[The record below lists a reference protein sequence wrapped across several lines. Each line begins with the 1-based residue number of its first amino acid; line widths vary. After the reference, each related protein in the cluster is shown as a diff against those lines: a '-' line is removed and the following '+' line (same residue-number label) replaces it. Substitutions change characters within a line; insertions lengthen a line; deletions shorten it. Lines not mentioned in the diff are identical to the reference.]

1 MIVPGSSLEGVEAL
15 RLIERVTGALGRY
28 VSAGRAFRIL
38 KEITLY
44 HRIQGS
50 PGLVEAAR
58 RLEEIIIDWAPD
70 NVDTE
75 LILYTGRSGPEW
87 LSLPA
92 SWSLES
98 GRLVIGGRLYR
109 TEDSPTLVAAHSPPS
124 DGWVEGLVE
133 KPSDPLDPDSFEAG
147 KIYLITDH
155 WQLAYRLAAER
166 GAAGVILAR
175 KELNP
180 EAFPYIGLFLSEEE
194 ARKYSTPAVT
204 VPWRIAEELEG
215 KAVRLRVDTTL
226 GGPGRVPVLVA
237 WIGERE
243 GSGPVIMGH
252 LCHPMPGANDNA
264 SGAAASM
271 EAFIALAEAVDE
283 GQLEPPG
290 GTIRL
295 VLMPEWTGTILS
307 MEGWLGGL
315 ARAGVNLDMVGAAG
329 HLGVGEASIYYPP
342 GTAPEHRLADILVW
356 TSRTARLG
364 HGLKYYMFGSDHDVL
379 LSYGVESEMINQWP
393 DPRYHTSRDDADG
406 ISPERLARA
415 ALLGGAAAYLYQA
428 GAMPPATPAV
438 EVVSRVIAGHASRG
452 DSIAARLAAY
462 YLPARYGVEPLSRVP
477 SDWRPPAGGERIRVR
492 AGMRLM
498 TVNETIRLLGLE
510 GAVKLWR
517 GLREAGA
524 SASVI
529 RGELFFAAHRGVP
542 LGGFLT
548 LVAAAYGVEEMR
560 RAVRALE
567 ALEEA
572 GLVEAG

>member
-1 MIVPGSSLEGVEAL
+1 MVVSGSSLEGVESL
-15 RLIERVTGALGRY
+15 RLVERVVATLRRY
-28 VSAGRAFRIL
+28 VSPSRAFRVL
-38 KEITLY
+38 KEITLF

-58 RLEEIIIDWAPD
+58 RLEEVIIDWAPD
-70 NVDTE
+70 IVDTE

-98 GRLVIGGRLYR
+98 GRLVVGDRLYR
-109 TEDSPTLVAAHSPPS
+109 TEDIPTLVAAHSPPS

-133 KPSDPLDPDSFEAG
+133 KPSDPLDPDSYSEG
-147 KIYLITDH
+147 RLYLVTEH

-175 KELNP
+175 KDLNP

-194 ARKYSTPAVT
+194 AARYTTPAVT
-204 VPWRIAEELEG
+204 VPWSLASRLEG

-226 GGPGRVPVLVA
+226 GGPGRIPVLVA
-237 WIGERE
+237 WLGER
-243 GSGPVIMGH
+243 GGRGPAIMGH

-264 SGAAASM
+264 SGAASSV

-283 GQLEPPG
+283 GFLEPPME
-290 GTIRL
+290 TVRL

-315 ARAGVNLDMVGAAG
+315 ASAAVNLDMVGAAD

-342 GTAPEHRLADILVW
+342 GTAPEHVLADILVW

-364 HGLKYYMFGSDHDVL
+364 HDLKYYMFGSDHDVL
-379 LSYGVESEMINQWP
+379 LSYGVESEIVNQWP
-393 DPRYHTSRDDADG
+393 DPRYHTHKDDADG

-415 ALLGGAAAYLYQA
+415 ALLGGAAAYIYQA
-428 GAMPPATPAV
+428 GARLPATPAV
-438 EVVSRVIAGHASRG
+438 EVVSSIIASHASRG
-452 DSIAARLAAY
+452 DIIAARLAGY
-462 YLPARYGVEPLSRVP
+462 YLASRYGVEPLSRLP
-477 SDWRPPAGGERIRVR
+477 SDWRPPSGGERIRIKS
-492 AGMRLM
+492 GMRLM
-498 TVNETIRLLGLE
+498 TVTGVTRLLGLE

-517 GLREAGA
+517 SLREAGS
-524 SASVI
+524 SASVL
-529 RGELFFAAHRGVP
+529 RGEVFFAAHRGLP
-542 LGGFLT
+542 LGGLLT

-560 RAVRALE
+560 RVVRALE

-572 GLVEAG
+572 GIVEVG